1 MGMEERI
8 VEVSNLSKSF
18 KDVSALHGVSF
29 HVLRGEM
36 LGLLGPNGA
45 GKTTAISILLGLTT
59 PSTGSARV
67 FGKDP
72 LKARAEILQRM
83 NFSASYATLPPNL
96 KVREALIVYGK
107 LYNVRRLPEK
117 IEELTGLFGIAPLI
131 HRVVGQLS
139 SGEQTRLNLVKS
151 MLNDPELLLLDEPT
165 ANLDPDIAEKVR
177 GVLRAVQKERGIT
190 ILYTSH
196 NMREVE
202 ALCHRVVFL
211 HRGRVVA
218 EGQPAE
224 VVQRFGHANLE
235 EVFIDI
241 ARTGDVKDRE
251 AQA

>member
-1 MGMEERI
+1 MDAAMHVI
-8 VEVSNLSKSF
+8 EVSGLCKSF
-18 KDVSALHGVSF
+18 KDVSALRDVNFYVS
-29 HVLRGEM
+29 RGEI

-59 PSTGSARV
+59 PSSGIVRV

-72 LKARAEILQRM
+72 MRARSDILSRM
-83 NFSASYATLPPNL
+83 NFSAAYASLPSNL
-96 KVREALIVYGK
+96 KAIEALIVYGK
-107 LYNVRRLPEK
+107 LYNVRGLDAK
-117 IEELTGLFGIAPLI
+117 IGDWSRMFGINHLLG
-131 HRVVGQLS
+131 RVVGQLS

-202 ALCHRVVFL
+202 TLCRRIVFL
-211 HRGRVVA
+211 HRGRIVA
-218 EGQPAE
+218 EGSPQD
-224 VVQRFGHANLE
+224 VMQRFGHASLE

-241 ARTGDVKDRE
+241 ARTGDVKERGE
-251 AQA
+251 AS